1 MEAAGLG
8 LWTWDLATNRSTC
21 DERTRE
27 LFGYPPEPWVP
38 EQEQW
43 LARVHPEDRDRIREL
58 NARCLAGE
66 ISWDAEYRIVRPDG
80 EIRWVHEAT
89 RREEGSR
96 LVGFVR
102 DITLEARAREAL
114 EQHGRQ
120 ASRRAQDLGDL
131 LDSLSDIV
139 IRALPDTTRTYVNAA
154 YERVFGLPCEA
165 VVGTRYSDR
174 LAEAERAE
182 LFARLRQLTPARP
195 VQRYL
200 REEVALAGHR
210 LWIEWDE
217 RGVFDEQ
224 GRLVEIRSIGRDL
237 TERVLA
243 QQRLEASESRLARA
257 LAVARR
263 GLCDFDRRSGTTYLT
278 AAAAELLG
286 LPRESVS
293 LPGELGLLQ
302 FADDDDRARVAAAL
316 AQVDRGDC
324 DRVEIEHRVRR
335 ADGSV
340 VWIEAAIEAVERD
353 AQGRPL
359 RLLALIGDI
368 SERRARAE
376 ELEYLARHDPL
387 TGLPNR
393 AAYERSVGEALDRA
407 RTAGRSLALMM
418 LDLDGFKAIN
428 DRHGHPVG
436 DLVLKEVAQRLRLA
450 LRKHD
455 LLARLGGDEFV
466 IVVEDWSRPAEL
478 VGIAERALLSLAEPI
493 AIGDLRLSIAASV
506 GIAISDRT
514 DDEPERLR
522 ERADQGLYRAKRAGR
537 SRYHFVESVLPG
549 RVERRA
555 PVGAG
560 VSSAGRRR
568 RSRG

>member
-1 MEAAGLG
+1 MSDNAPPDARLARRLQLAMDAAGLG

-21 DERTRE
+21 DERTRQ
-27 LFGYPPEPWVP
+27 LFGYPPAPWIP

-43 LARVHPEDRDRIREL
+43 LARVHPEDRERIREL

-89 RREEGSR
+89 RREDDRR

-102 DITLEARAREAL
+102 DVTLEAQARETL
-114 EQHGRQ
+114 EQHRRQ
-120 ASRRAQDLGDL
+120 ATQRAQDLDDL

-139 IRALPDTTRTYVNAA
+139 IRALPDTTRLYVNAA
-154 YERVFGLPCEA
+154 FERVFGLPRQT
-165 VVGTRYSDR
+165 VVGTRYADR
-174 LAEAERAE
+174 VSEAERIE
-182 LFARLRQLTPARP
+182 LLARLRQLTPSRP
-195 VQRYL
+195 AQRYL
-200 REEVALAGHR
+200 RKEVAADGGTV
-210 LWIEWDE
+210 WIEWDE
-217 RGVFDEQ
+217 RGVFDAQ
-224 GRLVEIRSIGRDL
+224 GHLVEIRSIGRDL

-243 QQRLEASESRLARA
+243 QWRLEASESRLATA

-263 GLCDFDRRSGTTYLT
+263 GLCDFDRRTGTVYLT

-286 LPRESVS
+286 LPREPVT
-293 LPGELGLLQ
+293 LPGELGLIG
-302 FADDDDRARVAAAL
+302 FAQEEDRALIAASL
-316 AQVDRGDC
+316 ERLEHGIT

-335 ADGSV
+335 ADGSPL
-340 VWIEAAIEAVERD
+340 WIESAIEVVERD
-353 AQGRPL
+353 PLGKPL
-359 RLLALIGDI
+359 RVLALIADI

-393 AAYERSVGEALDRA
+393 ATYERSLAEALERA
-407 RTAGRSLALMM
+407 RGSGRLVALMM

-436 DLVLKEVAQRLRLA
+436 DLVLKEVAQRLRRA

-478 VGIAERALLSLAEPI
+478 VGIAERALQSLAEPI
-493 AIGDLRLSIAASV
+493 RVGDRRLPIAASV
-506 GIAISDRT
+506 GIATSDPA
-514 DDEPERLR
+514 DDDPERLR
-522 ERADQGLYRAKRAGR
+522 ARADEGLYRAKRAGR
-537 SRYHFVESVLPG
+537 SRYHFVENV
-549 RVERRA
+549 
-555 PVGAG
+555 
-560 VSSAGRRR
+560 
-568 RSRG
+568 

>member
-1 MEAAGLG
+1 MSGASPPDPRLARRLQLAVEAAGLG

-21 DERTRE
+21 DQRTRE

-43 LARVHPEDRDRIREL
+43 LARVHPEDRLRIREL

-80 EIRWVHEAT
+80 EVRWVHEAT
-89 RREEGSR
+89 RREDASR

-102 DITLEARAREAL
+102 DVTLEVQAREAL

-139 IRALPDTTRTYVNAA
+139 VRALPDTTRLYVNAA
-154 YERVFGLPCEA
+154 YERVFGLPRES
-165 VVGTRYSDR
+165 VVGTRYVDR
-174 LAEAERAE
+174 LAEAERVE
-182 LFARLRQLTPARP
+182 LLARLRQLTPARP

-200 REEVALAGHR
+200 REESGIDGGR

-217 RGVFDEQ
+217 RGVFDDD

-243 QQRLEASESRLARA
+243 QRRLEASEARLTRA

-263 GLCDFDRRSGTTYLT
+263 GLCDFDRRHGSTYLT

-286 LPRESVS
+286 LPRETVS
-293 LPGELGLLQ
+293 LPGDLGLLG
-302 FADDDDRARVAAAL
+302 FAYEDDRGQLEAAL
-316 AQVDRGDC
+316 DRINRGDG
-324 DRVEIEHRVRR
+324 DRVEIEYRVRR
-335 ADGSV
+335 GDGSL

-353 AQGRPL
+353 ASGRPL
-359 RLLALIGDI
+359 RVLALIADI

-393 AAYERSVGEALDRA
+393 AAYERSLTEALARA
-407 RTAGRSLALMM
+407 RAAGRSLALMM
-418 LDLDGFKAIN
+418 VDLDGFKEIN

-436 DLVLKEVAQRLRLA
+436 DLVLQEVAGRLRRA

-466 IVVEDWSRPAEL
+466 IVVEDWSCPAEL
-478 VGIAERALLSLAEPI
+478 VGIAERALQSLAEPI
-493 AIGDLRLSIAASV
+493 QLGELRLPIAASV
-506 GIAISDRT
+506 GIATSDDGDDAEGLRT
-514 DDEPERLR
+514 
-522 ERADQGLYRAKRAGR
+522 RADQGLYRAKRAGR
-537 SRYHFVESVLPG
+537 SRYHVVESV
-549 RVERRA
+549 
-555 PVGAG
+555 
-560 VSSAGRRR
+560 
-568 RSRG
+568 